1 MQRNK
6 EMRVIWHKNILA
18 DRYAVLLGPNAE
30 RIEGLVNIPAGEQL
44 ETLVG
49 VECDKIER
57 SQVGK
62 ARLQPWR
69 ACRITRA
76 TIVAHDRICNDD
88 NRQINMK

>member
-1 MQRNK
+1 MQRDK
-6 EMRVIWHKNILA
+6 EMRMIRHENILA

-57 SQVGK
+57 S
-62 ARLQPWR
+62 
-69 ACRITRA
+69 
-76 TIVAHDRICNDD
+76 
-88 NRQINMK
+88 